1 MLITEFKENRLNS
14 LPDELYLSL
23 PEFCPTC
30 GYPTEVSETLTGL
43 HCSNPKC
50 PDKLAQRLVAIANQI
65 GVKDLGEAKA
75 AKFVDLIAESG
86 SKNILLI
93 FAWDPAIDGC
103 LEGVSLEVCEKI
115 AEQFRQK
122 RTFTLAEY
130 VKVANLPF
138 IQTSALTIFRDY
150 DDIEQAYNDIE
161 EGGIDFIKNILGIK
175 EENAISVR
183 ALKILESL
191 TQFKSD
197 LVQAIPYVNI
207 IKKQG
212 VRTITAVCSDEVG
225 APFKTKADFYATVNS
240 RYADIH
246 VEFLSAVNKNI
257 DYLVWAGADGITQA
271 RYTNKVKK
279 IEGYNEKGPRTI
291 PIVTAQQFIDILD
304 NM

>member
-14 LPDELYLSL
+14 LPDELYLSI

-30 GYPTEVSETLTGL
+30 DYPTEISETLTGL

-50 PDKLAQRLVAIANQI
+50 PDKLAQRLVALANQL
-65 GVKDLGEAKA
+65 GVKDLGESKA
-75 AKFVDLIAESG
+75 AKFVDLIGQSG
-86 SKNILLI
+86 SKNIMLI

-103 LEGVSLEVCEKI
+103 LEGVSLDVCEKI
-115 AEQFRQK
+115 ADQFRQK

-150 DDIEQAYNDIE
+150 DDINQAYNDIE
-161 EGGIDFIKNILGIK
+161 AGGVDFIKNILGIK
-175 EENAISVR
+175 EDNTISIRAI
-183 ALKILESL
+183 KILESL

-197 LVQAIPYVNI
+197 LIQAAPFVNI

-246 VEFLSAVNKNI
+246 VDFLSAVNKNI
-257 DYLVWAGADGITQA
+257 DYLIWAGADGVTPA

-279 IEGYNEKGPRTI
+279 TEGYNAKGPKTI
-291 PIVTAQQFIDILD
+291 PIVTAQQFLDILD